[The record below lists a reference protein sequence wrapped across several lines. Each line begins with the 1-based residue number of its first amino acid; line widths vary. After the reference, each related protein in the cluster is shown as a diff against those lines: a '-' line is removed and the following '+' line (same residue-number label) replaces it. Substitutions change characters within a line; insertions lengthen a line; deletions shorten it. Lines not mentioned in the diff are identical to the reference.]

1 MRYFL
6 QCAYDGAHFSGWQR
20 QPNAPS
26 IQEDLEEALNLLLGE
41 QIPIV
46 AAGRT
51 DAGVHARQM
60 YAHFD
65 SAEIEHPDYLV
76 HRLNAFLHKSI
87 SVQQIIPVHEEAHAR
102 FDATSRSYQYLI
114 SREKDPFLADWSY
127 GFYQP
132 LAIDLMN
139 QAAQLLLHH
148 RDFECFSKT
157 HTDVHTFN
165 CTITHAQWR
174 VEGNLWIFDITAD
187 RFLRNMVRAITGTLL
202 WVGQG
207 KLDLAGF
214 QEVLDRKNRSLAGPS
229 VPAKGLYLTQVLYP
243 YLPPTNR

>member
-1 MRYFL
+1 M
-6 QCAYDGAHFSGWQR
+6 QQT
-20 QPNAPS
+20 
-26 IQEDLEEALNLLLGE
+26 IEEALHLLLGE
-41 QIPIV
+41 EIPVV

-65 SAEIEHPDYLV
+65 FAKIDETEYLV
-76 HRLNAFLHKSI
+76 HRLNALLHQRI
-87 SVQQIIPVHEEAHAR
+87 SVQQIIPVHEQAHAR

-132 LAIDLMN
+132 LSIELMN
-139 QAAQLLLHH
+139 QAAQLLLDH

-157 HTDVHTFN
+157 HTNVHTFI
-165 CTITHAQWR
+165 CHITHAHWR
-174 VEGNLWIFDITAD
+174 VEGNLWIFEISAD

-207 KLDLAGF
+207 KIDLQGF
-214 QEVLDRKNRSLAGPS
+214 QEILDSKNRSLAGPS
-229 VPAKGLYLTQVLYP
+229 VPAKGLYLTRVIYP
-243 YLPPTNR
+243 YLP

>member
-6 QCAYDGAHFSGWQR
+6 QCAYDGANFSGWQR

-26 IQEDLEEALNLLLGE
+26 VQQTIEEALHLLLGE
-41 QIPIV
+41 EIPVV

-65 SAEIEHPDYLV
+65 FAEIDETEYLV
-76 HRLNAFLHKSI
+76 HRLNALLHQRI
-87 SVQQIIPVHEEAHAR
+87 SVQQIIPVHEQAHAR

-132 LAIDLMN
+132 LSIELMN
-139 QAAQLLLHH
+139 QAAQ
-148 RDFECFSKT
+148 F
-157 HTDVHTFN
+157 
-165 CTITHAQWR
+165 A
-174 VEGNLWIFDITAD
+174 
-187 RFLRNMVRAITGTLL
+187 
-202 WVGQG
+202 
-207 KLDLAGF
+207 
-214 QEVLDRKNRSLAGPS
+214 
-229 VPAKGLYLTQVLYP
+229 
-243 YLPPTNR
+243 